1 MLFAE
6 KTAAEKR
13 AAFRRDLDTGR
24 LLQFPGAHAPIVSLL
39 IQDQGFDGVYI
50 SGAALS
56 AELGLPDIGLTT
68 LTEVTERGR
77 QIARVTDLPALIDID
92 TGFGEPM
99 SAARTVRELEEF
111 GLAGCHLEDQ
121 VNPKRCGHLDNKT
134 IVSTNE
140 MVMKIRAAADAKKD
154 PNFLLMA
161 RTDARASEGV
171 DATLDRAKAYVD
183 AGADA
188 IFPEA
193 LQNLSEY
200 EMVRNEI
207 QVPLLANLTEFGK
220 TPLLTKKELEDLG
233 YNIAIYPV
241 TSLRLAMKAVEDGL
255 SWLQEHGTQKGII
268 GRMQTRSR
276 LYDVIRYEDYNRF
289 DQDIFNFSLDGQG
302 GD

>member
-1 MLFAE
+1 MLFTE

-13 AAFRRDLDTGR
+13 AAFREELATGR
-24 LLQFPGAHAPIVSLL
+24 LLQFPGAYAPIVSLL

-68 LTEVTERGR
+68 LSEVTQRGR
-77 QIARVTDLPALIDID
+77 QIARVTELPALIDID

-99 SAARTVRELEEF
+99 SAARSIQELEEL

-121 VNPKRCGHLDNKT
+121 MNPKRCGHLDNKS
-134 IVSTNE
+134 IVPTSE
-140 MVMKIRAAADAKKD
+140 MTMKLRAASDAKKD

-161 RTDARASEGV
+161 RTDARASEGL
-171 DATLDRAKAYVD
+171 DAAIDRCKAYID

-193 LQNLSEY
+193 LQGWGEY
-200 EMVRNEI
+200 EKVREKI
-207 QVPLLANLTEFGK
+207 DVPLLANLTEFGK
-220 TPLLTKKELEDLG
+220 TPLLSKTELEELG

-241 TSLRLAMKAVEDGL
+241 TSLRLSMKAVEDGFAVL
-255 SWLQEHGTQKGII
+255 KQQGTQKEIVD
-268 GRMQTRSR
+268 RMQTRAR
-276 LYDVIRYEDYNRF
+276 LYEVIQYENYNKF
-289 DQDIFNFSLDGQG
+289 DQDIFNFGTDGHG

>member
-1 MLFAE
+1 
-6 KTAAEKR
+6 
-13 AAFRRDLDTGR
+13 
-24 LLQFPGAHAPIVSLL
+24 
-39 IQDQGFDGVYI
+39 
-50 SGAALS
+50 
-56 AELGLPDIGLTT
+56 
-68 LTEVTERGR
+68 
-77 QIARVTDLPALIDID
+77 
-92 TGFGEPM
+92 
-99 SAARTVRELEEF
+99 
-111 GLAGCHLEDQ
+111 
-121 VNPKRCGHLDNKT
+121 
-134 IVSTNE
+134 
-140 MVMKIRAAADAKKD
+140 
-154 PNFLLMA
+154 MA

-268 GRMQTRSR
+268 DRMQTRSR